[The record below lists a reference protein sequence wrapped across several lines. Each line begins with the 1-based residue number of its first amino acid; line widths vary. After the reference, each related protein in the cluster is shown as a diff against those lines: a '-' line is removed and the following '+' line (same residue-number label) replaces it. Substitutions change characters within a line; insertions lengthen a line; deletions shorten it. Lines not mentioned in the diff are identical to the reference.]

1 MVNESKKRKAS
12 DVAGNDMPVKR
23 LQVRPLSY
31 SLANK
36 FLNKMKDIKKMFTS
50 LDSESF
56 SEEIAV
62 VGNEKEYSVKN
73 EKCSTTGKKC
83 GCKGKRITVKV
94 PAAPDLIHLHLN
106 NTDIQSSNEQNGC
119 NTSEEDI
126 RLAAYF
132 KWVDA
137 GMPEGD
143 GLNFWVEAEQELTS
157 NS

>member
-1 MVNESKKRKAS
+1 M
-12 DVAGNDMPVKR
+12 
-23 LQVRPLSY
+23 LS
-31 SLANK
+31 
-36 FLNKMKDIKKMFTS
+36 TT
-50 LDSESF
+50 LDAEN
-56 SEEIAV
+56 SEEVAI
-62 VGNEKEYSVKN
+62 VGNQKEYKT
-73 EKCSTTGKKC
+73 CSTTNKKC
-83 GCKGKRITVKV
+83 CKTKRITIKV

-106 NTDIQSSNEQNGC
+106 NTDIQSNNEQNGC
-119 NTSEEDI
+119 NTNEEDI